1 MIKKIKSSL
10 SEKIL
15 FTFLIL
21 LAVFTFGSF
30 YLIKNKCLFVKELDL
45 DELKISDP
53 KNLAI
58 MDVECGKVA
67 IELYPQVSPKSVERF
82 KYFVN
87 SGLYNN
93 SAFYRVIENTL
104 VQAGDLEFGYHDNI
118 NYFKIG
124 SGTSKLGKLK
134 SELSNDYEFKAG
146 TVAMAR
152 GEFDTEDSEFFII
165 LKDIPLYQGEYTP
178 VGKVIFGL
186 DALKKIKV
194 GNKTDYVLR
203 PDYIKEFQ
211 LLKTN

>member
-1 MIKKIKSSL
+1 MIKKVKSSL

-15 FTFLIL
+15 FIFLIT
-21 LAVFTFGSF
+21 LAVFSFGSF
-30 YLIKNKCLFVKELDL
+30 YMIKNKCLLIKELDFN
-45 DELKISDP
+45 ELKIKDS
-53 KNLAI
+53 KNFAI

-67 IELYPQVSPKSVERF
+67 IELYPQISPTSVERF
-82 KYFVN
+82 KYFIN

-104 VQAGDLEFGYHDNI
+104 VQAGDLEFGYHENI
-118 NYFKIG
+118 NYFKVG
-124 SGTSKLGKLK
+124 SGKSKLGKLN

-178 VGKVIFGL
+178 IGKVVFGL

-203 PDYIKEFQ
+203 PDYIEKFQ
-211 LLKTN
+211 LLEN

>member
-1 MIKKIKSSL
+1 M
-10 SEKIL
+10 
-15 FTFLIL
+15 
-21 LAVFTFGSF
+21 
-30 YLIKNKCLFVKELDL
+30 FVKELDL

-82 KYFVN
+82 KYFIN

-211 LLKTN
+211 LLEN

>member
-1 MIKKIKSSL
+1 MIKKVKSSL

-15 FTFLIL
+15 FIFLIF

-30 YLIKNKCLFVKELDL
+30 YMIKNKCLFIKQLDL
-45 DELKISDP
+45 SELEIKDS

-67 IELYPQVSPKSVERF
+67 IELYPKISPKSVERF

-118 NYFKIG
+118 NYFKVG
-124 SGTSKLGKLK
+124 SGGSKLGKLK

-186 DALKKIKV
+186 NALKKIKV

-211 LLKTN
+211 LLEN

>member
-10 SEKIL
+10 SERIL
-15 FTFLIL
+15 FIFLIL

-30 YLIKNKCLFVKELDL
+30 YLIKNKCLFIKELDL
-45 DELKISDP
+45 NKLKIKDP

-58 MDVECGKVA
+58 MHVECGKVA

-82 KYFVN
+82 KYFIN

-104 VQAGDLEFGYHDNI
+104 VQAGDLEFGYIDKI

-124 SGTSKLGKLK
+124 SGKSNLGKLK
-134 SELSNDYEFKAG
+134 SELNNDYDFKAG

-152 GEFDTEDSEFFII
+152 GEFNTEDSEFFII

-178 VGKVIFGL
+178 IGKVIFGL
-186 DALKKIKV
+186 DALKKIKI

-203 PDYIKEFQ
+203 PDYIKDFQ
-211 LLKTN
+211 LLEN

>member
-15 FTFLIL
+15 FTFLIS

-45 DELKISDP
+45 DELKIRDP

-203 PDYIKEFQ
+203 PDYVKEFQ
-211 LLKTN
+211 LLDN

>member
-1 MIKKIKSSL
+1 MIKKVKSSL

-15 FTFLIL
+15 FIFLIL

-30 YLIKNKCLFVKELDL
+30 YMIKNKCLFIKQLDL
-45 DELKISDP
+45 NELEIKDS

-67 IELYPQVSPKSVERF
+67 IELYPKISPKSVERF

-118 NYFKIG
+118 NYFKVG
-124 SGTSKLGKLK
+124 SGESKLGKLK
-134 SELSNDYEFKAG
+134 SELNNNYEFKAG

-152 GEFDTEDSEFFII
+152 GEFNTEDSEFFII

-186 DALKKIKV
+186 DSLKKIKV

-203 PDYIKEFQ
+203 PDYIKKFK
-211 LLKTN
+211 LLQN

>member
-1 MIKKIKSSL
+1 MIKKIKSSF

-15 FTFLIL
+15 FIFLIS

-30 YLIKNKCLFVKELDL
+30 YMIKNKCLFIKQLDL
-45 DELKISDP
+45 NELKIKDP
-53 KNLAI
+53 KNLSI
-58 MDVECGKVA
+58 MEVECGKVA
-67 IELYPQVSPKSVERF
+67 IELYPQISPKSVERF

-211 LLKTN
+211 LLEN

>member
-1 MIKKIKSSL
+1 MIKKVKSSL

-15 FTFLIL
+15 FIFLIL

-30 YLIKNKCLFVKELDL
+30 YMIKNKCLFIKQLDL
-45 DELKISDP
+45 SELEIKDS

-67 IELYPQVSPKSVERF
+67 IELYPKISPKSVERF
-82 KYFVN
+82 KYFVD

-124 SGTSKLGKLK
+124 SGKSKLGKLK

-178 VGKVIFGL
+178 IGKVVFGL
-186 DALKKIKV
+186 DALKKIKI

-211 LLKTN
+211 LLEN

>member
-15 FTFLIL
+15 FIFLIS

-45 DELKISDP
+45 DKLKISDS

-82 KYFVN
+82 KYFIN

-118 NYFKIG
+118 NYFKVG
-124 SGTSKLGKLK
+124 SGGSKLGKLK

-211 LLKTN
+211 LLEN

>member
-1 MIKKIKSSL
+1 MIKKVKSSL

-15 FTFLIL
+15 FIFLIL

-30 YLIKNKCLFVKELDL
+30 YMIKNKCLFIKQLDL
-45 DELKISDP
+45 SELEIKDS

-67 IELYPQVSPKSVERF
+67 IELYPKISPKSVERF
-82 KYFVN
+82 KYFVD

-118 NYFKIG
+118 NYFKVG
-124 SGTSKLGKLK
+124 SGQSNLGKLK
-134 SELSNDYEFKAG
+134 SELSNDYEFKEG

-186 DALKKIKV
+186 DSLKKIKV

-211 LLKTN
+211 LLEN

>member
-15 FTFLIL
+15 FIFLIL

-30 YLIKNKCLFVKELDL
+30 YLIKNKCLFIKELDL
-45 DELKISDP
+45 GELKFSDP

-58 MDVECGKVA
+58 MNVECGKVA

-194 GNKTDYVLR
+194 GDKTDYVLR

-211 LLKTN
+211 LLDN

>member
-1 MIKKIKSSL
+1 MIKKVKSSL

-15 FTFLIL
+15 FIFLIT

-30 YLIKNKCLFVKELDL
+30 YVIKNKCLFIKQLDL
-45 DELKISDP
+45 NELKIKDT
-53 KNLAI
+53 KNFAI

-67 IELYPQVSPKSVERF
+67 IELYPKVSPKSVERF
-82 KYFVN
+82 KYFIN

-93 SAFYRVIENTL
+93 SAFYRVLENTL

-124 SGTSKLGKLK
+124 SGESQLGKLK
-134 SELSNDYEFKAG
+134 SELSNDYDFKAG

-152 GEFDTEDSEFFII
+152 GELNTEDSEFFII
-165 LKDIPLYQGEYTP
+165 LKDIPLYKGEYTP

-194 GNKTDYVLR
+194 GSKSDYVLR
-203 PDYIKEFQ
+203 PDYIKKFE
-211 LLKTN
+211 LLKY

>member
-15 FTFLIL
+15 FIFLIS

-30 YLIKNKCLFVKELDL
+30 YLIKNKCFFIKELDL
-45 DELKISDP
+45 DELKINDP

-211 LLKTN
+211 LLEN

>member
-1 MIKKIKSSL
+1 MIKKIKASL
-10 SEKIL
+10 SERIL
-15 FTFLIL
+15 FIFLIS
-21 LAVFTFGSF
+21 LAIFTFGSF
-30 YLIKNKCLFVKELDL
+30 YFIKNKCLFIKELNL
-45 DELKISDP
+45 NKIEIKDP

-82 KYFVN
+82 KYFVD

-93 SAFYRVIENTL
+93 SAFYKVIENTL
-104 VQAGDLEFGYHDNI
+104 VQAGDLEFGYIDKI

-124 SGTSKLGKLK
+124 SGKSKLGKLK
-134 SELSNDYEFKAG
+134 SELSNDYDFKAG

-152 GEFDTEDSEFFII
+152 GEFNTEDSEFFII
-165 LKDIPLYQGEYTP
+165 LKDIPLYHGEYTP

-186 DALKKIKV
+186 DALKKIKI

-203 PDYIKEFQ
+203 PDYIKDFK
-211 LLKTN
+211 LLEN

>member
-15 FTFLIL
+15 FIFLIS

-45 DELKISDP
+45 DKLKISDP

-67 IELYPQVSPKSVERF
+67 IELYPQVSPKSVKRF

-118 NYFKIG
+118 NYFKVG
-124 SGTSKLGKLK
+124 SGGSKLGKLK

-165 LKDIPLYQGEYTP
+165 CLLYTS
-178 VGKVIFGL
+178 
-186 DALKKIKV
+186 DAA
-194 GNKTDYVLR
+194 D
-203 PDYIKEFQ
+203 E
-211 LLKTN
+211 

>member
-15 FTFLIL
+15 FIFLIS

-45 DELKISDP
+45 EKLKISDS

-82 KYFVN
+82 KYFIN

-104 VQAGDLEFGYHDNI
+104 VQAGDLEFGYHDNL

-124 SGTSKLGKLK
+124 SGGSKLGKLK

-186 DALKKIKV
+186 NALKKIKV

-211 LLKTN
+211 LLEN

>member
-15 FTFLIL
+15 FTFLIS

-45 DELKISDP
+45 KKLKISDP

-118 NYFKIG
+118 NYYKIG
-124 SGTSKLGKLK
+124 SGKSKLGKLK

-178 VGKVIFGL
+178 IGKVVFGL
-186 DALKKIKV
+186 DALNKIKV

-203 PDYIKEFQ
+203 PDYIEKFQ
-211 LLKTN
+211 LLEN

>member
-15 FTFLIL
+15 FIFLIS
-21 LAVFTFGSF
+21 LAIFTFGSF
-30 YLIKNKCLFVKELDL
+30 YFIKNKCLFIKELDL
-45 DELKISDP
+45 NKIEIADP
-53 KNLAI
+53 KNFAI
-58 MDVECGKVA
+58 MHVECGKVA

-211 LLKTN
+211 LLEN

>member
-1 MIKKIKSSL
+1 M
-10 SEKIL
+10 
-15 FTFLIL
+15 
-21 LAVFTFGSF
+21 
-30 YLIKNKCLFVKELDL
+30 IKNKCLFVKELDL

-82 KYFVN
+82 KYFIN
-87 SGLYNN
+87 SDLYNN

-104 VQAGDLEFGYHDNI
+104 VQAGDLEFGYNDNI

-146 TVAMAR
+146 TVGMAR
-152 GEFDTEDSEFFII
+152 TNKLNTEDSQFFI
-165 LKDIPLYQGEYTP
+165 LLEDAPLFKGEYTP
-178 VGKVIFGL
+178 IGQVVYGL
-186 DALKKIKV
+186 EVLDTIADDHKRE
-194 GNKTDYVLR
+194 YVLR
-203 PDYIKEFQ
+203 PDFINSFK
-211 LLKTN
+211 LLID

>member
-1 MIKKIKSSL
+1 MIKKVKSSL

-15 FTFLIL
+15 FIFLIF

-30 YLIKNKCLFVKELDL
+30 YMIKNKCLFIKQLDL
-45 DELKISDP
+45 NELEIRDS

-67 IELYPQVSPKSVERF
+67 IELYPKISPKSVERF

-118 NYFKIG
+118 NYFKVG
-124 SGTSKLGKLK
+124 SGQSNLGKLK
-134 SELSNDYEFKAG
+134 SELSNDYEFKEG

-186 DALKKIKV
+186 DSLKKIKV

-211 LLKTN
+211 LLEN

>member
-1 MIKKIKSSL
+1 MIKKVKSSL

-15 FTFLIL
+15 FTFLIS

-30 YLIKNKCLFVKELDL
+30 YMIKNKCLFIKQLDL
-45 DELKISDP
+45 SELEIKDS

-67 IELYPQVSPKSVERF
+67 IELYPKISPKSVKRF

-118 NYFKIG
+118 NYFKVG
-124 SGTSKLGKLK
+124 SGQSNLGKLK
-134 SELSNDYEFKAG
+134 SELSNDYEFKEG

-186 DALKKIKV
+186 DSLKKIKV

-211 LLKTN
+211 LLEN

>member
-15 FTFLIL
+15 FIFLIS

-45 DELKISDP
+45 DKLKINDP

-58 MDVECGKVA
+58 MDVECGRVA

-82 KYFVN
+82 KYFIN
-87 SGLYNN
+87 TGLYNN

-104 VQAGDLEFGYHDNI
+104 VQAGDLEFGYQDNI
-118 NYFKIG
+118 NYFKVG
-124 SGTSKLGKLK
+124 SGGSKLGKLK

-211 LLKTN
+211 LLEN

>member
-15 FTFLIL
+15 FIFIIS

-45 DELKISDP
+45 DKLKISDP
-53 KNLAI
+53 KSLAI
-58 MDVECGKVA
+58 MDVECGKIA

-82 KYFVN
+82 KYFIN
-87 SGLYNN
+87 TGLYNN

-104 VQAGDLEFGYHDNI
+104 VQAGDLEFGYHDNM

-124 SGTSKLGKLK
+124 SGESKLGKLK

-211 LLKTN
+211 LLEN

>member
-10 SEKIL
+10 SERIL
-15 FTFLIL
+15 FIFLIS
-21 LAVFTFGSF
+21 LAVLTFGSF
-30 YLIKNKCLFVKELDL
+30 YMIKNKCLFIKQLDL
-45 DELKISDP
+45 SELEIKDS

-67 IELYPQVSPKSVERF
+67 IELYPKISPKSVERF

-118 NYFKIG
+118 NYFKVG
-124 SGTSKLGKLK
+124 SGQSNLGKLK
-134 SELSNDYEFKAG
+134 SELSNDYEFKEG

-186 DALKKIKV
+186 DSLKKIKV

-211 LLKTN
+211 LLEN

>member
-15 FTFLIL
+15 FIFLIS

-45 DELKISDP
+45 KKLKISDP

-58 MDVECGKVA
+58 MDVERGKVA

-124 SGTSKLGKLK
+124 SGKSKLGKLK

-178 VGKVIFGL
+178 IGKVVFGL

-211 LLKTN
+211 LLEN

>member
-1 MIKKIKSSL
+1 MIKKVKSSL

-15 FTFLIL
+15 FIFLIL

-30 YLIKNKCLFVKELDL
+30 YVIKNKCLFIKQLDL
-45 DELKISDP
+45 NKLDIKDS

-67 IELYPQVSPKSVERF
+67 IELYPKISPKSVERF

-124 SGTSKLGKLK
+124 SGKSKLGKLK

-178 VGKVIFGL
+178 IGKVVFGL

-211 LLKTN
+211 LLEN

>member
-15 FTFLIL
+15 FIFLIL

-30 YLIKNKCLFVKELDL
+30 YMIKNKCLFIKQLDL
-45 DELKISDP
+45 SELEIKDS

-67 IELYPQVSPKSVERF
+67 IELYPKISPKSVERF
-82 KYFVN
+82 KYFVD

-124 SGTSKLGKLK
+124 SGKSKLGKLK

-178 VGKVIFGL
+178 IGKVVFGL
-186 DALKKIKV
+186 DALKKIKI

-211 LLKTN
+211 LLEN

>member
-1 MIKKIKSSL
+1 MIKKVKSSL

-15 FTFLIL
+15 FIFLIT

-30 YLIKNKCLFVKELDL
+30 YVIKNKCLFIKQLDL
-45 DELKISDP
+45 NELKIKDT
-53 KNLAI
+53 KNFAI

-67 IELYPQVSPKSVERF
+67 IELYPKVSPKSVERF
-82 KYFVN
+82 KYFIN

-93 SAFYRVIENTL
+93 SAFYRVLENTL

-124 SGTSKLGKLK
+124 SGESKLGKLK

-211 LLKTN
+211 LLEN

>member
-15 FTFLIL
+15 FTFLIS

-45 DELKISDP
+45 NELKISDP

-67 IELYPQVSPKSVERF
+67 IELYPQVSPKSVKRF
-82 KYFVN
+82 KYFIN

-93 SAFYRVIENTL
+93 SAIYRVIENTL

-118 NYFKIG
+118 NYFKIE
-124 SGTSKLGKLK
+124 S
-134 SELSNDYEFKAG
+134 LSI
-146 TVAMAR
+146 
-152 GEFDTEDSEFFII
+152 FFSTNSLLVIRKEKI
-165 LKDIPLYQGEYTP
+165 SAISSDGIDFEYSVKNP
-178 VGKVIFGL
+178 SVFL
-186 DALKKIKV
+186 
-194 GNKTDYVLR
+194 
-203 PDYIKEFQ
+203 
-211 LLKTN
+211 

>member
-15 FTFLIL
+15 FIFLIS

-30 YLIKNKCLFVKELDL
+30 YLIKNKCLFIKQLDL
-45 DELKISDP
+45 NELEIKDS

-67 IELYPQVSPKSVERF
+67 IELYPKISPKSVERF

-118 NYFKIG
+118 NYFKVG
-124 SGTSKLGKLK
+124 SGQSNLGKLK
-134 SELSNDYEFKAG
+134 SELSNDYEFKEG

-186 DALKKIKV
+186 DSLKKIKV

-211 LLKTN
+211 LLEN

>member
-15 FTFLIL
+15 FTFLIS
-21 LAVFTFGSF
+21 LAVFTFGCF
-30 YLIKNKCLFVKELDL
+30 YLIKNKCFFVKEFDL

-58 MDVECGKVA
+58 MEVECGKVA
-67 IELYPQVSPKSVERF
+67 IELYPEVSPKSVKRF

-186 DALKKIKV
+186 DSLKKIKV
-194 GNKTDYVLR
+194 GDKTDYVLR

-211 LLKTN
+211 LLEH